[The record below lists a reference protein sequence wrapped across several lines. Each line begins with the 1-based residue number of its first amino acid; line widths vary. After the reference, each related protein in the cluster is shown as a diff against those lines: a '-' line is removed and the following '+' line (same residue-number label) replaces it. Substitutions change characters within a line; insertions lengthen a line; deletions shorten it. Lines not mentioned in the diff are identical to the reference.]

1 MKKTTLTCVVFSVI
15 GFIASIV
22 NLFINGNDEIKN
34 SYPHFI
40 LFGLT
45 LFVMIFFIVFYKWV
59 LDKDENDLTLKERSE
74 RLNSRVT
81 FLEKTIEEL
90 KEEIERLKIKN

>member
-1 MKKTTLTCVVFSVI
+1 
-15 GFIASIV
+15 
-22 NLFINGNDEIKN
+22 
-34 SYPHFI
+34 
-40 LFGLT
+40 
-45 LFVMIFFIVFYKWV
+45 MIFFIVFYKWV
-59 LDKDENDLTLKERSE
+59 LDKDENDLTLKERAE